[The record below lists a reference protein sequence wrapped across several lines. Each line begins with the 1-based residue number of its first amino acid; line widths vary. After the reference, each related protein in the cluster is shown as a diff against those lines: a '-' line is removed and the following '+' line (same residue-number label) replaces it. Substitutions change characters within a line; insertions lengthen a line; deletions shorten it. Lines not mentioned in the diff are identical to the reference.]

1 MFGRLIG
8 FWAAEIFS
16 SNCSN
21 CRSGQFL
28 VSDVGP
34 DHFLVPANGRD
45 KVPARPEFVPRKF
58 RILRSTF
65 CAIHIELFPFMYP
78 MICATDINI

>member
-8 FWAAEIFS
+8 FWAAENLQLKLLQLPI
-16 SNCSN
+16 
-21 CRSGQFL
+21 GQFL
-28 VSDVGP
+28 VSDVAP